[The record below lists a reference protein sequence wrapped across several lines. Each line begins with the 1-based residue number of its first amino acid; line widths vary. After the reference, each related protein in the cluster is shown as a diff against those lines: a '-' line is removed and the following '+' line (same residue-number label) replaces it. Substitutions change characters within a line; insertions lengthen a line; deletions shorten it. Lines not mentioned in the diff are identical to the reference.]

1 MKPRKIKPPMKQPS
15 EAALKLAAT
24 AWCQPNTAD
33 KAMDTELGVA
43 FALIIDEIWAK
54 PAFTKAEEL
63 FAEVCRP
70 PMAPSD
76 ENVHKPKLK
85 YKCTVC
91 GSTASRALTIHTTT
105 H

>member
-1 MKPRKIKPPMKQPS
+1 
-15 EAALKLAAT
+15 
-24 AWCQPNTAD
+24 
-33 KAMDTELGVA
+33 MDTELGVA

-63 FAEVCRP
+63 FAEVCRHRAS
-70 PMAPSD
+70 APSD

-91 GSTASRALTIHTTT
+91 GSETDTPRINYTYNNPLRCQDYMCDEPLKKIN
-105 H
+105 